1 METSTANRRPP
12 PPAPGVDVDRLRSWN
27 AAMAVL
33 HLTQGVLMWTLS
45 NDFAL
50 PIRSSFLQSTETGL
64 APVAETVITVEIGP
78 LVASFLFVSAMAHA
92 LLATV
97 ARSWY
102 ERSLARG
109 IQPARWIEYSLSSSL
124 MIVVI
129 AMLTG
134 IYELSALIALFAV
147 NATMIMFGWVMETR
161 NEGRP
166 VVDWMP
172 YWFGVFAGIVPWI
185 VMGVYLVGAGDGSGN
200 GPPGFVYAIYVS
212 LFLFFNVFAV
222 NMILQYRRFGRWR
235 DYLFGER
242 VYLWLSLL
250 AKSALAWQVFAGTL
264 RPS

>member
-27 AAMAVL
+27 AAMALL

-64 APVAETVITVEIGP
+64 APVAETAITVEIGP

>member
-1 METSTANRRPP
+1 M
-12 PPAPGVDVDRLRSWN
+12 DRLRSWN

-33 HLTQGVLMWTLS
+33 HLTQGVLIWTLS

>member
-12 PPAPGVDVDRLRSWN
+12 PPVPGVDVDRLRSWN
-27 AAMAVL
+27 AAMALL

-64 APVAETVITVEIGP
+64 APVAETAITVEIGP

-147 NATMIMFGWVMETR
+147 NATMIMFGWVTETR